1 MTDKEIKEPESTK
14 KEVLIVDKEG
24 FNTLVEEFK
33 EQNET
38 IKQLRAD
45 LDRVTY
51 AADNNR
57 LSIYDSRNTKKS
69 VPKCKIRV
77 MNKIEGDST
86 NQYIIKGWRMI
97 EDTVQEQA
105 NGIFFVKQTVE
116 VIYEDKDGKITKEE
130 MPLRTF
136 EKKFEYLLDCEMIA
150 ETKDSEMDVEIV
162 EIRLPDGRKIKL
174 DKVFIN

>member
-1 MTDKEIKEPESTK
+1 MTEEVKKPKSTEKETL
-14 KEVLIVDKEG
+14 VVDKEG

-33 EQNET
+33 SQGET
-38 IKQLRAD
+38 IKQLRQD

-57 LSIYDSRNTKKS
+57 LSIYDSRNAKKAL
-69 VPKCKIRV
+69 PRCKIRV
-77 MNKIEGDST
+77 MNKIEGDTT

-105 NGIFFVKQTVE
+105 NGVFYVKQIVE
-116 VIYEDKDGKITKEE
+116 LILEDKDGKISKEE
-130 MPLRTF
+130 MPLRMF
-136 EKKFEYLLDCEMIA
+136 EKKFEYILDCEMVA
-150 ETKDSEMDVEIV
+150 ETKDAEMDVEIV
-162 EIRLPDGRKIKL
+162 DVKLPDGRKIKL